1 MLPELLGA
9 ASLGA
14 RTALVVVLAGSVV
27 TCCERRSTTFGVW
40 VRGLGVVLVGVLVW
54 VVVVDGPPTG
64 VGVVAVPVDVVV
76 VDVVVVCV
84 GAADPVVV
92 GVPAGGV
99 TAGVSAAKAPPV
111 SGPPIPA
118 AVNPPPA
125 RAARIT
131 RRVRPR
137 ASLMRAA
144 PHTYGFRAL

>member
-9 ASLGA
+9 AGLGA
-14 RTALVVVLAGSVV
+14 TRAVVVFVGGSLV
-27 TCCERRSTTFGVW
+27 TCCARRSTALGACA
-40 VRGLGVVLVGVLVW
+40 RGAGVVLVTVGVG
-54 VVVVDGPPTG
+54 VVVVDGPPRG
-64 VGVVAVPVDVVV
+64 VAVVVVAVDVVE

-99 TAGVSAAKAPPV
+99 TVGASAAKAPPV

-118 AVNPPPA
+118 AVSPPPA
-125 RAARIT
+125 SAVRIA

-144 PHTYGFRAL
+144 LGTCGYLPR